1 MDQVAVAADRAR
13 DTLAEVG
20 RAVERLLNRF
30 HREVGVPAV
39 HNLEERDLRVA
50 RQIDILRAI
59 GYKLHKTTTSHLLY
73 LSQRK

>member
-1 MDQVAVAADRAR
+1 MDQVAVAADRAC

-20 RAVERLLNRF
+20 RAVERLLNRL

-50 RQIDILRAI
+50 R
-59 GYKLHKTTTSHLLY
+59 
-73 LSQRK
+73 

>member
-1 MDQVAVAADRAR
+1 VALVY
-13 DTLAEVG
+13 E
-20 RAVERLLNRF
+20 
-30 HREVGVPAV
+30 
-39 HNLEERDLRVA
+39 LEERDLRVA